1 MQVRDAILEDV
12 LKASVINGLIVP
24 LPLPFPGSF
33 ATEAEVA
40 VLHELNV
47 YTAEK
52 NQVQVRTLQVGHLT
66 WCWGENGLENQVKF
80 LGLVCVFVIRVT

>member
-1 MQVRDAILEDV
+1 MAPF
-12 LKASVINGLIVP
+12 VP

-47 YTAEK
+47 YIAEK
-52 NQVQVRTLQVGHLT
+52 NQVQVRTFQVGHLT
-66 WCWGENGLENQVKF
+66 WCWGSGKPSRISWASVWF
-80 LGLVCVFVIRVT
+80 CD